1 VQPGALASVAA
12 TLRRTAVT
20 VAVIAA
26 VVIAVAASQGV
37 WLAGVLIAVGLGL
50 GLVNSWLTQLAGARL
65 TLDGDPTR
73 GLIVSS
79 SLKRLA
85 VVTIVALAI
94 VWFARPT
101 GWVVLIGLAGYHL
114 IALGSLLRT
123 ALREA
128 RTPLVVSPP
137 GSRSPEQEGQPQ
149 DGGTAAG
156 QQADAD
162 RLAAGAPR

>member
-1 VQPGALASVAA
+1 MQPGALASVAG
-12 TLRRTAVT
+12 TLRRTAIV
-20 VAVIAA
+20 VAIVAA
-26 VVIAVAASQGV
+26 AVIAVAASLGA

-50 GLVNSWLTQLAGARL
+50 GLLNSWLTQLAGARL
-65 TLDGDPTR
+65 MLDNDLTR
-73 GLIVSS
+73 GMIVTS

-94 VWFARPT
+94 VWFVRPV

-114 IALGSLLRT
+114 IALGSLFRT

-137 GSRSPEQEGQPQ
+137 GSHPQ
-149 DGGTAAG
+149 DEGSGNRP
-156 QQADAD
+156 QAEAD